1 MSTSLFESPLPL
13 QAQGE
18 ERASPRQRLRL
29 LRPSPGVRW
38 DSPVLVEVFRF
49 TDAAGALLVLLGE
62 LVLLSRPPGAGSGV
76 LSSVTFRPGD
86 VLLLGVFLAWW
97 HTAYVLLGMYGTRRI
112 ARRSDELVAVAVSSA
127 LAASILLPYALFD
140 GAAFGLDTV
149 LLVWAVCTL
158 LVVAS
163 RRLLR
168 RLWATSVRRRARQ
181 VLIVGSGPRA
191 RAFLEELGHGAS
203 GGQVVGHLDA
213 GDPHAA
219 LGVPYL
225 GGLDQLE
232 TVLMRTAVDAV
243 LIALPI
249 KSCYAEVQRTI
260 EVCERLGVIA
270 EYPADVFRFDRGE
283 PQLDPTGAS
292 AVVTLGVASDD
303 GRQRVKRALD
313 VAGAA
318 LGLVLLAPL
327 FLLIALAVRLS
338 GPGPV
343 LFVQRRCG
351 RNRRVFPMY
360 KFRTMVSNAEAL
372 QAELE
377 HLNEAGGPVF
387 KIRRDP
393 RVTPVGRILRRTS
406 LDELP
411 QLLNVML
418 GDMSLVG
425 PRPLPLRD
433 VHRFSAPAS
442 LRRFS
447 VRPGI
452 TCLWQVN
459 GRSDLGFEDW
469 VRMDLQYIDRWSL
482 LLDLRIL
489 ARTLPA
495 VLRGAGAV

>member
-13 QAQGE
+13 QAEGGE
-18 ERASPRQRLRL
+18 RVSARQRLKL

-38 DSPVLVEVFRF
+38 DSPVVVELFRF
-49 TDAAGALLVLLGE
+49 TDATLALLVLLGE
-62 LVLLSRPPGAGSGV
+62 LVLFSPAAGGATGG
-76 LSSVTFRPGD
+76 LAAITFGLGD
-86 VLLLGVFLAWW
+86 VLLLGGFVAWW
-97 HTAYVLLGMYGTRRI
+97 HAAFVLLGMYGTRRI
-112 ARRSDELVAVAVSSA
+112 ARRGDELVAVAVASA
-127 LAASILLPYALFD
+127 LGAGILVPYALLD
-140 GAAFGLDTV
+140 GAAFGLDGV
-149 LLVWAVCTL
+149 LFVWAAATL
-158 LVVAS
+158 LVVTS

-168 RLWATSVRRRARQ
+168 HLWTSVRRRARQ
-181 VLIVGSGPRA
+181 VVIVGSGPRA
-191 RAFLEELGHGAS
+191 RALLQELGDEAA
-203 GGQVVGHLDA
+203 GGRVVGHLDT
-213 GDPHAA
+213 GDPHAS

-232 TVLMRTAVDAV
+232 AVLMHTAVDAV

-260 EVCERLGVIA
+260 EVCERIGVIA

-283 PQLDPTGAS
+283 PQLDPTGAR

-313 VAGAA
+313 LVGAA

-327 FLLIALAVRLS
+327 LLVIALAVRLS

-393 RVTPVGRILRRTS
+393 RVTPLGRLLRRTS

-411 QLLNVML
+411 QLLNVLL

-447 VRPGI
+447 VRPGM